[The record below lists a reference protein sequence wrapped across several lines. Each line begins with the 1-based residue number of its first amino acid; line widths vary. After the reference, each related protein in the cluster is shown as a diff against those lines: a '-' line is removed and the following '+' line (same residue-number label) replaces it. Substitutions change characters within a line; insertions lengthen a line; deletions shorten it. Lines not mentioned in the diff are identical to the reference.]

1 MWSEEGGRWPRV
13 WRKNGCGFL
22 FGVVGGEQWDARS
35 RVWALGWRRQ
45 EGRVMQPGRRGRV
58 APSIWMGG
66 RRCVRWRW
74 RGEVLPSGQRAAGGG
89 VPRARVDN
97 CLATSQEARRQ
108 DGGR

>member
-1 MWSEEGGRWPRV
+1 
-13 WRKNGCGFL
+13 
-22 FGVVGGEQWDARS
+22 
-35 RVWALGWRRQ
+35 
-45 EGRVMQPGRRGRV
+45 MQPGRRGRV

-74 RGEVLPSGQRAAGGG
+74 RGEVLPSGQGAAGGG